1 MYAIFEAKGKQFR
14 AEPDTTLLVPTLDAE
29 PGDKVT
35 FDQVLLAGRGDEV
48 IVGRPSLEGAS
59 VATEV
64 VRHGRGEKI
73 VVYKMK
79 RRKGYRKKQGHR
91 QGFTEIRVVD
101 IDFGTGRSVEPPK
114 AEAPKKKPLKAEAEK
129 PARPVAKA
137 KAEAEKPAKPE
148 AEKPAKP
155 EAEKPATVEPAVEVD
170 ATDTA
175 RELAAEAGIDLATI
189 EGTGKEG
196 RVLKSDVQKAIK
208 AQEGN

>member
-14 AEPDTTLLVPTLDAE
+14 AEPEMTLLVPTLDAE
-29 PGDKVT
+29 PGEKVT
-35 FDQVLLAGRGDEV
+35 FDQVLLAGRDDEV

-73 VVYKMK
+73 IVYKMK

-101 IDFGTGRSVEPPK
+101 IDFGAGRSVEAPK
-114 AEAPKKKPLKAEAEK
+114 VEAPKKKKPVKDEAATPEKKPAKAAADRPAVEQDRDETPEAVEPVKAEA
-129 PARPVAKA
+129 
-137 KAEAEKPAKPE
+137 
-148 AEKPAKP
+148 
-155 EAEKPATVEPAVEVD
+155 TVEID

-208 AQEGN
+208 AQEGS

>member
-14 AEPDTTLLVPTLDAE
+14 AEPDMTLLVPTLDAE
-29 PGDKVT
+29 PGERVT
-35 FDQVLLAGRGDEV
+35 FDQVLLAGRDDEV

-91 QGFTEIRVVD
+91 QGFTEIRIVD

-114 AEAPKKKPLKAEAEK
+114 VEAPKKKT
-129 PARPVAKA
+129 V
-137 KAEAEKPAKPE
+137 KAEAEKPAKVE
-148 AEKPAKP
+148 AEKPAKV
-155 EAEKPATVEPAVEVD
+155 EAEKPAKAEPAVEVD

-196 RVLKSDVQKAIK
+196 RVLKADVQKAIK